1 MQNFQYDL
9 CVIGAGSGGVRA
21 ARLAASKGLKVA
33 IVEERYLGGTCVNVG
48 CVPKKLFVY
57 ASAYAEE
64 LHDAESFGWSTG
76 KKEFSWKKL
85 RANKDAEIS
94 RLEGIY
100 ENLLKNS
107 GANLIRGKASLLD
120 PNTVAVGDKQIK
132 SKNILVATGSWP
144 VKPSFPGSEH
154 VVYSNEM
161 FHLESLP
168 KKIVIVGAGY
178 IGLEFASILNGLG
191 VEVSVLQRSGR
202 ILNAFDRDIQTQVLE
217 QMRTKGVKI
226 LLNTQ
231 IKSAERLKNGSL
243 KVNLSTEEALETELI
258 FFATGRKPLVA
269 GLGLENL
276 GIDMKPNGAIKIN
289 QHYQTSVPNIYAL
302 GDVTGNVQL
311 TPVATAEA
319 MILVHNFLNPE
330 DLKTLDYEL
339 IPTAVFS
346 QPNVGTVGLTEEQ
359 AIAKYKQVDVF
370 CSNFRTLKHSL
381 TQNQERTFMKMIVD
395 RKSDLVLGI
404 HMVGHEAGE
413 IIQGL
418 GVALKAGA
426 SKSDF
431 DRTIG
436 IHPTSAEEFVTMR
449 QATRSHGNSDAT

>member
-1 MQNFQYDL
+1 MQDFQYDL

-57 ASAYAEE
+57 ASAYSEE
-64 LHDAESFGWSTG
+64 FHDAKSYGWNAVKTD
-76 KKEFSWKKL
+76 FSWTKL
-85 RANKDAEIS
+85 KENKDTEIK

-100 ENLLKNS
+100 EKLLKNS
-107 GANLIRGKASLLD
+107 GAKLIRGKGSFIDA
-120 PNTVAVGDKQIK
+120 NTIQVGDKQLR
-132 SKNILVATGSWP
+132 SKHILIATGSWP
-144 VKPSFPGSEH
+144 AKPNFPGSEH

-168 KKIVIVGAGY
+168 KKIIIVGAGY

-191 VEVSVLQRSGR
+191 VSVTVLQRSER
-202 ILNAFDRDIQTQVLE
+202 ILNAFDQDIQEQVLK
-217 QMRTKGVKI
+217 QMRMKGVEIRFK
-226 LLNTQ
+226 TQ
-231 IKSAERLKNGSL
+231 INSVEKLEDGTLTAQLSSDESL
-243 KVNLSTEEALETELI
+243 NAELI
-258 FFATGRKPLVA
+258 FFAAGRKPLTA
-269 GLGLENL
+269 GLGLEEL
-276 GIDMKPNGAIKIN
+276 GITLNPNGAIKVN
-289 QHYQTSVPNIYAL
+289 EHYQTSIPNIYAL

-319 MILVHNFLNPE
+319 MVLVHNLLNPE
-330 DLKTLDYEL
+330 NLKTLDYEL

-346 QPNVGTVGLTEEQ
+346 QPNVGTVGLTEEE
-359 AIAKYKQVDVF
+359 AVAKYKSVDVY

-381 TQNQERTFMKMIVD
+381 TDNQERTFMKMIVD
-395 RKSDLVLGI
+395 KQSDRVLGV

-426 SKSDF
+426 TKSDF

-449 QATRSHGNSDAT
+449 QTTRSHGHP